1 MAMANRVLIIA
12 ACLMLSASATQ
23 AEDRGAEQIDLRTA
37 TVDQKREWLSARF
50 AERTKDRRVL
60 ADAKA
65 KINRLPPHQL
75 DQLIAAHYRQ
85 LAVAQQNLQQAL
97 IARERLRHQLNGGY
111 GYGGGGGNAVG
122 FRPVI
127 TWLPSGTSLN
137 VGAVVS
143 PDRRSVRI
151 NAQPFFS
158 NVPYYDTF
166 NFATGET
173 RRYPVNPPRSETAPS
188 SRPIETW
195 YDGLRTRT
203 GPRPVTRR

>member
-1 MAMANRVLIIA
+1 MAIRVLIIA
-12 ACLMLSASATQ
+12 ACLTLSASATQ
-23 AEDRGAEQIDLRTA
+23 AQGRGADQIDMRTA
-37 TVDQKREWLSARF
+37 TADQKREWLSARF
-50 AERTKDRRVL
+50 AERTTDRRVL
-60 ADAKA
+60 DEANAKLD
-65 KINRLPPHQL
+65 RLPPRQL

-85 LAVAQQNLQQAL
+85 LAAAQRNLQQAL
-97 IARERLRHQLNGGY
+97 IARERLRRQLNGGN
-111 GYGGGGGNAVG
+111 GGNAAG

-127 TWLPSGTSLN
+127 TRLPTGTSLN

-143 PDRRSVRI
+143 PDRRYVRI

-173 RRYPVNPPRSETAPS
+173 RRYPVNPPRRATSSS
-188 SRPIETW
+188 SRQDQSW

-203 GPRPVTRR
+203 DPRPVSRN